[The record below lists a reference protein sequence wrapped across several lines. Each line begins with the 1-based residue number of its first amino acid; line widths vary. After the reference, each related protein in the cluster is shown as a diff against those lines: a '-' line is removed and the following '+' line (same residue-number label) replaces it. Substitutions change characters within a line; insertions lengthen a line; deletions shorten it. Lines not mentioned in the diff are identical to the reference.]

1 MANFEVEDFGCAIF
15 LPTKNQIKRLAGRP
29 FTRRINVGIS
39 VALLKTHKVEQTP
52 NVANM
57 C

>member
-1 MANFEVEDFGCAIF
+1 V
-15 LPTKNQIKRLAGRP
+15 GRP